1 MNSVFNTVMREHGRQ
16 SVLGGAAM
24 ALKKAYNAAKSDC
37 AEHLTKILGP
47 DDPLP
52 AGFLQKT
59 KSEEVIMCICGL
71 HVEEG
76 LMVQCG
82 GAKCGVWQ
90 HARCMRVADTRAP
103 HYCHHCRPHQVD
115 REIPLDDYTED
126 GHQFYLSLMRGDLQV
141 RQGDTVYVLRD
152 IPIDDKHP
160 DVSQKNGDKTD
171 SPKTK
176 RIERKKLKNIGK
188 GKSEDAAQNKD
199 GEVRKHTYQTIG
211 EIAVSELD
219 IFRVERLWKHKQT
232 QERYV
237 YGHHYLRPHETFHEP
252 TRKFFHNEVMRVPL
266 YEAVPIELVMSQC
279 WVMDLNTYCK
289 GRPVGA
295 SEQHVY
301 ICELRVDRTA
311 RLFTKVS
318 RPKYPICTKP
328 YAFDTFPHRL
338 KATRTYAPHEVSP
351 EYLKPRGKSAAPAE
365 KNKITSNKDTK
376 KKITPLAVADSS
388 KVN

>member
-1 MNSVFNTVMREHGRQ
+1 
-16 SVLGGAAM
+16 
-24 ALKKAYNAAKSDC
+24 
-37 AEHLTKILGP
+37 
-47 DDPLP
+47 
-52 AGFLQKT
+52 
-59 KSEEVIMCICGL
+59 MCICGL

-82 GAKCGVWQ
+82 ARGCGVWQ
-90 HARCMRVADTRAP
+90 HARCMRVVDTAVP
-103 HYCHHCRPHQVD
+103 HYCHHCQHAKVD
-115 REIPLDDYTED
+115 REIPLDEYTDE

-152 IPIDDKHP
+152 IPIDEKNP
-160 DVSQKNGDKTD
+160 DVSQRNGDKSD
-171 SPKTK
+171 KPESPKTK
-176 RIERKKLKNIGK
+176 RVDRKKVKNIAK
-188 GKSEDAAQNKD
+188 GKDKTEETTQNKE

-211 EIAVSELD
+211 EISVSELD
-219 IFRVERLWKHKQT
+219 IFRVERLWKHKDT

-295 SEQHVY
+295 AEAHVY
-301 ICELRVDRTA
+301 ICELRVDRGA

-318 RPKYPICTKP
+318 RPKYPICTRP
-328 YAFDTFPHRL
+328 YAFDHFPHRL
-338 KATRTYAPHEVSP
+338 KITRTYAPHEVSP
-351 EYLKPRGKSAAPAE
+351 EYLKGKAAKNAATTE
-365 KNKITSNKDTK
+365 KSNKNTSKDVK
-376 KKITPLAVADSS
+376 KKMPAVTLSETTKSMSVGAVSRQGQKERVNGIARRLLARLGARGAALDASYLLAPRAVLAPRRARKALS
-388 KVN
+388 